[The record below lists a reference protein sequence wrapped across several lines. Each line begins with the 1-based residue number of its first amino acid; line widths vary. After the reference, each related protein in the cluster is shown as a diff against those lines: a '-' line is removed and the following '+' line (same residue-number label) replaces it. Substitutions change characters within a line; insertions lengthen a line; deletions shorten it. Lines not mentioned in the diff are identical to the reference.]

1 MPDYI
6 TTSNSDGGEANIQ
19 GSGNLLIGGNITA
32 YYSSDI
38 TLKENVR
45 PIENALFK
53 VTQLNGVKFTW
64 NDKAEKTEREKGED
78 VGLIAQDVQK
88 VLPEIVQIR
97 KNKTLAIQYEKVVP
111 LLVEAIK
118 DQQKQIEELKS
129 VSLGYKKLLD
139 AKEKHFAK
147 KQRENKIKE
156 KLKKDGLVISKY
168 GK

>member
-19 GSGNLLIGGNITA
+19 ASGNLLIGGNITA

-53 VTQLNGVKFTW
+53 VNQLNGVKFTW
-64 NDKAEKTEREKGED
+64 NENAEKADREKGED

-97 KNKTLAIQYEKVVP
+97 KNGTLAIQYEKVVP

-118 DQQKQIEELKS
+118 DQQIIIENLQQRLELLEDK
-129 VSLGYKKLLD
+129 
-139 AKEKHFAK
+139 
-147 KQRENKIKE
+147 
-156 KLKKDGLVISKY
+156 
-168 GK
+168 